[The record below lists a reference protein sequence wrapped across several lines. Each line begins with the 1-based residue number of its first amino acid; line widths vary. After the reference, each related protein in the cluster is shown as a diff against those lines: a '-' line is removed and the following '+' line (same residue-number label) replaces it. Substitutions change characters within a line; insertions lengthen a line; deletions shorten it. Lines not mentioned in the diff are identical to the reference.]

1 MEDQQARREPGGAM
15 DGGASA
21 ARVTKGSTGGRSRH
35 QSGESNAKYIARIR
49 ETAAKAAKAATGKTS
64 KKGGGRAGSA
74 AGGDGDDSSDATEVS
89 ALILPCDAPGEDGGR
104 SDALRKDQGKKPRR
118 MGRTRVPTT
127 EAAVDAVCGE
137 EVEEEEDDDEVEEE
151 AVDEPEE
158 EQEVVDVIVQVEPEA
173 APPPS
178 GKKGKKAASANGARV
193 VTHIDL

>member
-89 ALILPCDAPGEDGGR
+89 ALILPCDATGEEGGWGGALPPTASGSCGATLKLSSLLEDPEAPAPGAADDAASSAGR
-104 SDALRKDQGKKPRR
+104 SSAYAPRHGYVHHRALD
-118 MGRTRVPTT
+118 
-127 EAAVDAVCGE
+127 
-137 EVEEEEDDDEVEEE
+137 
-151 AVDEPEE
+151 
-158 EQEVVDVIVQVEPEA
+158 
-173 APPPS
+173 
-178 GKKGKKAASANGARV
+178 
-193 VTHIDL
+193 